1 MGKIKWNSRKVKGE
15 GGSNRSGGRGPAS
28 KAGHRMR
35 REQREMSSSSAEV
48 KLEDGSQVSIPVEY
62 IETVEATA
70 DGGEIHIAH
79 SGGELEGSTVIL
91 DPVLQSQLA
100 AVQGGPGEPRV
111 LIEADPENP
120 GGGLRFVVI
129 QEEDGGGVLEES
141 GETVEVG

>member
-1 MGKIKWNSRKVKGE
+1 MGEVRSQSLWNTSRPWRRPQMAE
-15 GGSNRSGGRGPAS
+15 RSTS
-28 KAGHRMR
+28 
-35 REQREMSSSSAEV
+35 
-48 KLEDGSQVSIPVEY
+48 
-62 IETVEATA
+62 
-70 DGGEIHIAH
+70 H

-129 QEEDGGGVLEES
+129 QEEDGTAAVLEES
-141 GETVEVG
+141 AETVEVG

>member
-1 MGKIKWNSRKVKGE
+1 MKIKWNSRKVKGE
-15 GGSNRSGGRGPAS
+15 GGGSRSGRGPAGG

-62 IETVEATA
+62 IETVETTA
-70 DGGEIHIAH
+70 DGEEIHIAH
-79 SGGELEGSTVIL
+79 SGGDLEGSTVIL

-111 LIEADPENP
+111 LIEADPDTS
-120 GGGLRFVVI
+120 GGLRFVVI
-129 QEEDGGGVLEES
+129 QEEEPGPGLQT
-141 GETVEVG
+141 ETV